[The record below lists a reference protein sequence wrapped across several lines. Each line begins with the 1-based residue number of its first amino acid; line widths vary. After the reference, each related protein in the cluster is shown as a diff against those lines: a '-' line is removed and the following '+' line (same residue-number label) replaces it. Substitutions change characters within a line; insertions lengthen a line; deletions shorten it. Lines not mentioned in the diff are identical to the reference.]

1 MCTKIKPL
9 VLDSLSTKNT
19 MVAVMHSAVNSFT
32 ILLCFLYL
40 FVELMITVN
49 EYILFKPILSHF
61 RNVHRKLNNIFFFIV
76 QVLQTAEKSRAS
88 SVAPNEVDSTS
99 VLTPLPVLSRH
110 KALEIN
116 ASIMRTGRLSSSS

>member
-49 EYILFKPILSHF
+49 EYNFVSTKYTVCKSVCVHF
-61 RNVHRKLNNIFFFIV
+61 PAR
-76 QVLQTAEKSRAS
+76 
-88 SVAPNEVDSTS
+88 
-99 VLTPLPVLSRH
+99 
-110 KALEIN
+110 EI
-116 ASIMRTGRLSSSS
+116 

>member
-61 RNVHRKLNNIFFFIV
+61 RNVHRKLNNIFFYSSGP
-76 QVLQTAEKSRAS
+76 ANSR
-88 SVAPNEVDSTS
+88 EVTRKFSGT
-99 VLTPLPVLSRH
+99 
-110 KALEIN
+110 K
-116 ASIMRTGRLSSSS
+116 